1 MKLIIDVQKD
11 PWNVEFNGVSIEL
24 ENVPENNQDTVG
36 RLEKELQLVRG
47 SLDSAL
53 AETNRVK
60 AINYTGQLERDARNY
75 AGLEQ
80 FLKDLYTGTQVGPSN
95 WVNTIKMVR
104 QLQPDILVNDRTGD
118 GGDFS
123 TPEQEIGRFNMDR
136 PWESCMTISAHGQWA
151 WGGPADGVK
160 PLADCVL
167 MVVRAAGGNGN
178 VLLNVGP
185 TPEGV
190 IEPCQTERLKEIGA
204 WLAKYGESIYGTRGG
219 PYKPGKCVVST
230 RKGNTV
236 YVHVSAWPQ
245 ETLLLPPLPAKIVNS
260 RLLTGGTATVKQGD
274 GGLEI
279 AVPKRNRQEI
289 DTIVAVELDRPAMEI
304 RPIAA
309 HSFGKSLTAGQE
321 AKASNCLVKKLRRP

>member
-104 QLQPDILVNDRTGD
+104 QLTGF
-118 GGDFS
+118 G
-123 TPEQEIGRFNMDR
+123 
-136 PWESCMTISAHGQWA
+136 
-151 WGGPADGVK
+151 
-160 PLADCVL
+160 
-167 MVVRAAGGNGN
+167 
-178 VLLNVGP
+178 
-185 TPEGV
+185 
-190 IEPCQTERLKEIGA
+190 LKE
-204 WLAKYGESIYGTRGG
+204 AKDLVDKHFHR
-219 PYKPGKCVVST
+219 
-230 RKGNTV
+230 
-236 YVHVSAWPQ
+236 
-245 ETLLLPPLPAKIVNS
+245 TLP
-260 RLLTGGTATVKQGD
+260 
-274 GGLEI
+274 
-279 AVPKRNRQEI
+279 
-289 DTIVAVELDRPAMEI
+289 
-304 RPIAA
+304 
-309 HSFGKSLTAGQE
+309 
-321 AKASNCLVKKLRRP
+321 